1 MHRLRNLLLACGA
14 IWSAAASA
22 QTTEIVVHYP
32 MPGFFKNVMDQISTE
47 YVKQHPDVKITFAS
61 PSPTYEDGL
70 QLMLRQSGTAEM
82 PDVSFIGLNRL
93 RVLAER
99 NIGVDLTPFVKAD
112 PTMEADGFSERL
124 LNLARFNGRQ
134 VGLAFATSNPIF
146 YYNADLV
153 RKAGG
158 DVENPPKSWDEVFA
172 LATKIQALGDG
183 VSGMSYRWQ
192 GDDWMFSALLF
203 GHGGAMLS
211 ADEKKVAFDGP
222 EGLASFKLIDR
233 MVKEGKM
240 SAMTSDAAVQSFTA
254 GKTGMFFWTTGGLRS
269 IINGVG
275 GKFELRTT
283 AMPVIDAQKGR
294 LPTGGNAAVMFTTDT
309 KKQKAVFDFVKFASG
324 AYGASVVVPGTGYV
338 PNNDLAPKDPRFLG
352 NFYKENPL
360 FRAGLNQMNMMIPWY
375 SFPGNNGVKVTQ
387 TIVDNLS
394 ELVEQKVSPEA
405 ALKATAAEVQK
416 LLPR

>member
-1 MHRLRNLLLACGA
+1 MHRLRNLLLACCTF
-14 IWSAAASA
+14 WSATASA

-124 LNLARFNGRQ
+124 LTLARFNGRQ

-183 VSGMSYRWQ
+183 VSGMSFRWQ

-211 ADEKKVAFDGP
+211 SDEKKVAFDGP

-254 GKTGMFFWTTGGLRS
+254 GKTGMFFWTTGALRS
-269 IINGVG
+269 LINGVG

-387 TIVDNLS
+387 TIVDNLA

-405 ALKATAAEVQK
+405 AMKTTAAEVQK

>member
-14 IWSAAASA
+14 IWSATASA

-32 MPGFFKNVMDQISTE
+32 MPGFFKNVMDKISTE

-203 GHGGAMLS
+203 GHGGSMLS

-269 IINGVG
+269 IMNGVG
-275 GKFELRTT
+275 GKFEMRTT

-352 NFYKENPL
+352 NFYTENPL
-360 FRAGLNQMNMMIPWY
+360 FRAGLNQMNLMIPWY

-387 TIVDNLS
+387 TIVDNLA
-394 ELVEQKVSPEA
+394 ELVEQKVSPET
-405 ALKATAAEVQK
+405 ALKTTAAEVQK

>member
-387 TIVDNLS
+387 TIVDNLA

-405 ALKATAAEVQK
+405 ALKTTAAEVQM